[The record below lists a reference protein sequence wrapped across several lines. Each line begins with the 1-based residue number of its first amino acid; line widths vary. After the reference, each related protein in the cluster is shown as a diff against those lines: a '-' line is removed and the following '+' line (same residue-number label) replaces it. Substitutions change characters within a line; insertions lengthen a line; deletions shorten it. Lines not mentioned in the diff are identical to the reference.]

1 MLILIIMD
9 LDNVLR
15 IDSPILIILSTF
27 KREKGK
33 VGEVK
38 AHVSYDHNKRII
50 PEVFKDTI
58 TDNLVKVFLI
68 PFDY

>member
-1 MLILIIMD
+1 MN

-15 IDSPILIILSTF
+15 IDSPILTILSTF

-38 AHVSYDHNKRII
+38 AHVSYDHNKGSFQKYLRTLLRII
-50 PEVFKDTI
+50 
-58 TDNLVKVFLI
+58 
-68 PFDY
+68 